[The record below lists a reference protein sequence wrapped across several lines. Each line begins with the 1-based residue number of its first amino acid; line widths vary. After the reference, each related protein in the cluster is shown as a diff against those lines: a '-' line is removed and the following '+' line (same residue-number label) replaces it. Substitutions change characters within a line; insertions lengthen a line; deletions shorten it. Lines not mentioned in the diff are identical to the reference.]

1 MTFAEIM
8 SVLKSNGWQVE
19 WLLFLIPYSD
29 PPVLISGARKIA
41 EFSPDCKIWKFTV
54 AGRTPEDSEKV
65 SLEIDLNKGETFLE
79 MDEFAITYIDKTYA
93 ATGAQF
99 WID

>member
-19 WLLFLIPYSD
+19 W
-29 PPVLISGARKIA
+29 VLISGARKIA